1 MKSLLLLPALL
12 VAASMPVSAPVVTE
26 QPLGEHDWVVDP
38 GHSSVVFKVKH
49 ANASWFFGTFDKI
62 EGKVTLDPDSPG
74 TGSVELTIPVDS
86 VDSNNERRD
95 GHLRSPDFFAAKENP
110 DITFRS
116 TKIVKAGDDLSVTGE
131 LAMAG
136 KKQTIT
142 MSVEMVGDS
151 VARDKRRGYLATFT
165 IKRSEFGMTYGNAK
179 VLGDEITLMIALEMT
194 QPK

>member
-12 VAASMPVSAPVVTE
+12 VAASMPVSAPVVTG
-26 QPLGEHDWVVDP
+26 QPLGEHDWLVDP

-62 EGKVTLDPDSPG
+62 EGKVTIDPDSPAS
-74 TGSVELTIPVDS
+74 GSVELTIPVDS
-86 VDSNNERRD
+86 VDTNSKRRD
-95 GHLRSPDFFAAKENP
+95 GHLKSGDFFSAKENP

-116 TKIVKAGDDLSVTGE
+116 TKIVKVGDDLSVTGE

-142 MSVEMVGDS
+142 MSVEEVGDS

-179 VLGDEITLMIALEMT
+179 VLGDEITLMIALELT